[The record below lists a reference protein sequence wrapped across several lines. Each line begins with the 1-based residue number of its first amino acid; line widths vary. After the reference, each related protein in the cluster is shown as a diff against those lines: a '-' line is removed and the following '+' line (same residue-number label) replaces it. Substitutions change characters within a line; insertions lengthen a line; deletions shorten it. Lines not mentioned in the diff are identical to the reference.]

1 MVVMFLNHYYQ
12 LMDYHQ
18 IIHPRQRQLIVRM
31 VQHHQIVPMAQQQMV
46 HTMVLIPLVAAPIIT
61 VMLVLAI
68 KFKITQSS
76 KRNIRLLL
84 FLCKMHK
91 KANVK

>member
-18 IIHPRQRQLIVRM
+18 IIHPRQLIVRM

-46 HTMVLIPLVAAPIIT
+46 HTMVLIPLVSAPIIT
-61 VMLVLAI
+61 VMPVLAI

-91 KANVK
+91 KANIK